1 MTKVRF
7 IVVVF
12 SDVQIHAADIPKL
25 RGYFARKF
33 PDARLFHNHLPGQ
46 SHDFRAPRIQYR
58 VINTH
63 PALLAFGEGIDLI
76 KQVFMEINELEIN
89 GKTLVSNEREV
100 VLREEDFGLCGQYHR
115 YRFISPWMAL
125 NQENHREYQELD
137 TYQRSQRLKSILK
150 NNLKTLSKGFDYW
163 IPEIDKLNVDGWFK
177 PKSVNFHNQVMHCF
191 TGEFTTNFIIPDYL
205 GLGKQSARGF
215 GVVLMNKE
223 KL

>member
-1 MTKVRF
+1 
-7 IVVVF
+7 
-12 SDVQIHAADIPKL
+12 
-25 RGYFARKF
+25 
-33 PDARLFHNHLPGQ
+33 
-46 SHDFRAPRIQYR
+46 
-58 VINTH
+58 
-63 PALLAFGEGIDLI
+63 
-76 KQVFMEINELEIN
+76 MEINELEIN

-125 NQENHREYQELD
+125 NQENYREYQELD